1 MDALL
6 KARKDHH
13 LDIVL
18 HGNVESPP
26 PALGFGRWTLAF
38 DALPELALGDVDVST
53 TLLGKRL
60 RAPIVIGAM
69 TGGTDR
75 AGEVNAILARAAAR
89 VGVGMALG
97 SQRPM
102 YRFPETTASFDVRR
116 TAPDL
121 PLLFGNF
128 GAVQLNTGVTVEDLA
143 RVADAVGA
151 DALNLHLN
159 VLQEAIQPEGDTDFR
174 GLTQKIGEVAAAL
187 RVPVVVKE
195 VGCGLSARVADRL
208 ATLPIAGV
216 EVAGAG
222 GTSWAAVE
230 SYRAGEGARR
240 ARIGR
245 SLAGFGM
252 PTMESLFAVRP
263 RIAPPRVVLASGGVR
278 SGMDVAVAL
287 AAGADAVCVARPLL
301 EAATQGEDAV
311 VEWLETLIL
320 ELRILMFCAGA
331 ADLGALRSVERIDA
345 KARGWV

>member
-18 HGNVESPP
+18 HGDVEAPSR
-26 PALGFGRWTLAF
+26 ALGFGRWALAF
-38 DALPELALGDVDVST
+38 DALPELALSDVDVAT
-53 TLLGKRL
+53 TLFGRRL
-60 RAPIVIGAM
+60 AAPIVIGAM

-75 AGEVNAILARAAAR
+75 AGEVNAVLARAAAR

-102 YRFPETTASFDVRR
+102 YRFPETTPSFDVRR
-116 TAPDL
+116 VAPDL

-143 RVADAVGA
+143 RVVAAVGA
-151 DALNLHLN
+151 DVLNLHLN

-174 GLTQKIGEVAAAL
+174 GLTHKIGEVARAL
-187 RVPVVVKE
+187 SVPVVVKE
-195 VGCGLSARVADRL
+195 VGCGVSASVAERL
-208 ATLPIAGV
+208 AALPIAGV

-245 SLAGFGM
+245 QLAGLGL
-252 PTMESLFAVRP
+252 PTMDSLLAVRP

-278 SGMDVAVAL
+278 TGMDVAVAL
-287 AAGADAVCVARPLL
+287 AAGADAVCIARPLL
-301 EAATQGEDAV
+301 EAATGGEDAV

-331 ADLGALRSVERIDA
+331 RDLTALRDVERIDVTG
-345 KARGWV
+345 RS